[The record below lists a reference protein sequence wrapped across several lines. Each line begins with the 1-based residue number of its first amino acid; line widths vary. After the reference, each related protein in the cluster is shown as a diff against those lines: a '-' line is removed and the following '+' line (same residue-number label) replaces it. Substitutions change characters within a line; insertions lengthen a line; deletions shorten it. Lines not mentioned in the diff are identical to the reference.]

1 MTLYDLFNKISA
13 LWNRIVVWPILKCS
27 FGECGRGVSFGSNNR
42 FSGIK
47 NMVVGSNVHFG
58 CNGCFMMTRA
68 KIIMGSNIMFGPN
81 VTIITGD
88 HRVDIKG
95 KYMTDITDEMKLT
108 ENDQSV
114 TLCGDNWVGANAT
127 ILKGV
132 IIGEGAIVAAGSLVI
147 NDVPSYA
154 IVGGVPAKVIKYR
167 FSNDEIEKHKELLKT
182 IKTTS

>member
-1 MTLYDLFNKISA
+1 
-13 LWNRIVVWPILKCS
+13 
-27 FGECGRGVSFGSNNR
+27 
-42 FSGIK
+42 
-47 NMVVGSNVHFG
+47 
-58 CNGCFMMTRA
+58 
-68 KIIMGSNIMFGPN
+68 
-81 VTIITGD
+81 
-88 HRVDIKG
+88 
-95 KYMTDITDEMKLT
+95 MTDITDEMKLT

>member
-1 MTLYDLFNKISA
+1 MRLNFD
-13 LWNRIVVWPILKCS
+13 
-27 FGECGRGVSFGSNNR
+27 
-42 FSGIK
+42 
-47 NMVVGSNVHFG
+47 
-58 CNGCFMMTRA
+58 
-68 KIIMGSNIMFGPN
+68 
-81 VTIITGD
+81 
-88 HRVDIKG
+88 

-132 IIGEGAIVAAGSLVI
+132 IIGEGAIVAAGSLGI

-154 IVGGVPAKVIKYR
+154 IVGVPAKVIKYR
-167 FSNDEIEKHKELLKT
+167 FSNNEIEKHKELLKT